1 MSGVFRAGGGA
12 AGAGP
17 TAPGARPEDRLA
29 ALGLVLPPLRKA
41 AGNYRGFM
49 LAGDLLFLAGQGADG
64 WTGRVGADLPVER
77 ARLAARDCTLNLLA
91 QTRAALGSLDRVR
104 QVVKVLGFVA
114 CTEDFRDTPAVLD
127 GASDLLVAVFG
138 EQAGAH
144 GRSAVGVQAL
154 PKGFAVEIEMVL
166 QVNP

>member
-1 MSGVFRAGGGA
+1 MSGVFRV
-12 AGAGP
+12 P
-17 TAPGARPEDRLA
+17 PGERPEDRLA
-29 ALGLVLPPLRKA
+29 ALGLALPPLRPA
-41 AGNYRGFM
+41 AGTYRGSV
-49 LAGDLLFLAGQGADG
+49 LAGDLLFLSGQGADG
-64 WTGRVGADLPVER
+64 WTGRVGADLPVDQ

-91 QTRAALGSLDRVR
+91 QTRAALGALDRVR

-138 EQAGAH
+138 PVAGAH

-154 PKGFAVEIEMVL
+154 PKGFAVEIEMVV
-166 QVNP
+166 QVRT